1 MLKIISIIDLA
12 LFGKWDEEKHNMVT
26 MELREKNET
35 EVWDCINYILIKIK
49 KDHMNVVGQTKI

>member
-1 MLKIISIIDLA
+1 
-12 LFGKWDEEKHNMVT
+12 MVT